1 MGDILPG
8 GMLHRDGP
16 FRFVLTILV
25 ALAIPFCCCDVRSLI
40 GECGSSRAAGPAG
53 VHIARPDGET
63 GRGASADPPC
73 HGGCSQG
80 DDVDQGTPSDPP
92 GKDQHDC
99 PCPKTTGKMLASV
112 ASTFEPPAPGVV
124 AILDWFGLPALRQPE
139 ILNGE
144 HGVYRAVE
152 PPSTSL
158 LRLHCALLV

>member
-1 MGDILPG
+1 
-8 GMLHRDGP
+8 
-16 FRFVLTILV
+16 
-25 ALAIPFCCCDVRSLI
+25 
-40 GECGSSRAAGPAG
+40 
-53 VHIARPDGET
+53 
-63 GRGASADPPC
+63 
-73 HGGCSQG
+73 
-80 DDVDQGTPSDPP
+80 
-92 GKDQHDC
+92 
-99 PCPKTTGKMLASV
+99 MLASV